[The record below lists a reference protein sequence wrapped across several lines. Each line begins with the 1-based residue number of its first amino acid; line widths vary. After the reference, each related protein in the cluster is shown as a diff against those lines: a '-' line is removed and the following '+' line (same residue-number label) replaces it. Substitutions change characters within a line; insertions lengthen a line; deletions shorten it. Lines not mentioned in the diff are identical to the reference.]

1 MIRLLLIATAALLF
15 VPAAA
20 PASSPDV
27 SCEITFDME
36 GWSFFYRTA
45 TGEGVISCNN
55 GQRADVKL
63 EARGGGL
70 TFGKRRISDAK
81 GKFSEVRDISELF
94 GSYAQA
100 EAHAGAVKSSTA
112 QVVTKGEVSL
122 AIAGTGQGIDVG
134 VAFGKLTI
142 QPAAGA
148 E

>member
-1 MIRLLLIATAALLF
+1 
-15 VPAAA
+15 
-20 PASSPDV
+20 
-27 SCEITFDME
+27 ME

-45 TGEGVISCNN
+45 TGEGVISCSN
-55 GQRADVKL
+55 GQRAKVKL

-70 TFGKRRISDAK
+70 TLGKRRITGAK
-81 GKFSEVRDISELF
+81 GKFSEVRDVSELF

-112 QVVTKGEVSL
+112 QVVTKAEVSL

-142 QPAAGA
+142 APVEGARRPA